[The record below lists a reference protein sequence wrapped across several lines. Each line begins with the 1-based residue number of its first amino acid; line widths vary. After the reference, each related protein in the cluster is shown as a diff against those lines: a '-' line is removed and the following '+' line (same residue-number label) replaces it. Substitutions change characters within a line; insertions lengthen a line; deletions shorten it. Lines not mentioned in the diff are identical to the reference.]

1 VWVGLRLQIGH
12 LDVSLGSRDKF
23 SVPWVGVM
31 AGISRLTQCSQ
42 FPTLHSLAQ
51 SGGVRLRWDPNKL
64 GLSPSLVSQKRI
76 SGDLAKLAL
85 YTEISRNDSERLS
98 SIRLVNPPRAPPRHE
113 NSYYENIIYLF
124 PMNSHQS
131 AIRTSCHVD
140 LTVRPRWR
148 NTSPASSAVT
158 RGRSLRE
165 TRFVAMKNPLR
176 NFIFS

>member
-51 SGGVRLRWDPNKL
+51 SGSVRLRWDPNKL

-76 SGDLAKLAL
+76 SGDFAKLAL
-85 YTEISRNDSERLS
+85 YTEIPRTDSES
-98 SIRLVNPPRAPPRHE
+98 FYTKASQSPTGPEDQEI
-113 NSYYENIIYLF
+113 SYYENII
-124 PMNSHQS
+124 
-131 AIRTSCHVD
+131 
-140 LTVRPRWR
+140 
-148 NTSPASSAVT
+148 
-158 RGRSLRE
+158 
-165 TRFVAMKNPLR
+165 
-176 NFIFS
+176 